1 MIKVTPD
8 PPETENVS
16 PYESFDS
23 KKLHDSAPRALD
35 HYLTPPVGNPRA
47 CVDRPEQ
54 IFVVAPDIN
63 TQTLLINAYETF
75 SSSSILALDL
85 SDDLE
90 GKHRN
95 LALAIQQLMEL
106 GLMLIDKALDREYSV
121 KL

>member
-1 MIKVTPD
+1 MLKVTPD
-8 PPETENVS
+8 PPEIPNLS
-16 PYESFDS
+16 LDS
-23 KKLHDSAPRALD
+23 SMLHEAAQRALD
-35 HYLTPPVGNPRA
+35 RYPTPPITD
-47 CVDRPEQ
+47 DRPEQ

-75 SSSSILALDL
+75 SSASILTLDL

-95 LALAIQQLMEL
+95 LALAVQQLMEL

-121 KL
+121 RM